1 MPTDQLDMNLGAND
15 TVLEFQTRRRKT
27 WRIIRPWVLV
37 TAGGFVLFAV
47 GFHFPNRLGELTTLI
62 LIFGSF
68 LVLLLSIGRSALTV
82 SKLYRC
88 PACNSV
94 PKNRGG
100 VLLDPDDC
108 PNCGARLK

>member
-1 MPTDQLDMNLGAND
+1 MTLAAYD
-15 TVLEFQTRRRKT
+15 TVLEFQTRRSET
-27 WRIIRPWVLV
+27 WRIIRPWIFV

-47 GFHFPNRLGELTTLI
+47 GFNFPDRLGELTTLI

-82 SKLYRC
+82 NKLYRC

-94 PKNRGG
+94 PKNRGA